1 MKRLLSVFIAMTMC
15 MPAFA
20 ITATNQSRRSVSA
33 KMVAPA
39 PRQTASKNQLNPLQK
54 SSVRVYPDDF
64 DADQAAADAKR
75 DQERKACEANNIGIG
90 NTFVWASRNS
100 NTSNY
105 ATMVEDTQNPD
116 NNTCFALVSITS
128 NDSKI
133 DLNGVVTPKYFEMG
147 RSIVCGD
154 WVDGDEME
162 KRILKA
168 KKTTRALATTGAVVG
183 GVGLGVGAMELF
195 GNKLIGG
202 KVEGQ
207 ANKNLSDS
215 EVLRSQLLTMQEKGQ
230 MDDYNNITRQLKIIE
245 EECAN
250 PIWNTNQKPQ
260 EIEEICSSFDF
271 TVINRPVEKKSK
283 KNK

>member
-20 ITATNQSRRSVSA
+20 MTAANQSRRSVSA

-39 PRQTASKNQLNPLQK
+39 ASRMTASKNQLNPLQT
-54 SSVRVYPDDF
+54 SSVRVYPDDY
-64 DADQAAADAKR
+64 DAEEAAAAAQR
-75 DQERKACEANNIGIG
+75 ELERKACEGNNIGVG

-116 NNTCFALVSITS
+116 NNACFALVSVTTT
-128 NDSKI
+128 DPKI
-133 DLNGVVTPKYFEMG
+133 DLDGVVTPKYFEMG

-154 WVDGDEME
+154 WVDEDAIE

-207 ANKNLSDS
+207 ANKKLSAS
-215 EVLRSQLLTMQEKGQ
+215 ELLRSQLLTMQNKGQ
-230 MDDYNNITRQLKIIE
+230 TDQYNGIMAQIRII
-245 EECAN
+245 AN
-250 PIWNTNQKPQ
+250 ACEDSVWKDAPMPADIS
-260 EIEEICSSFDF
+260 EICNNEIFATEF
-271 TVINRPVEKKSK
+271 INSVTNP
-283 KNK
+283 